1 MKLLESY
8 CDRLL
13 KCDTAV
19 TRSSEVTQFF
29 MPKDHELQ
37 SDFTKNRYDCH
48 VGVYFEIMQE
58 ISLKNS
64 YLSHTAS

>member
-13 KCDTAV
+13 KCDTPV
-19 TRSSEVTQFF
+19 TQSPEVTQFF

-48 VGVYFEIMQE
+48 VGVYFEIM
-58 ISLKNS
+58 
-64 YLSHTAS
+64 